1 VQPVC
6 SRALTAAV
14 LAGAVLSGLVT
25 TPRAATA
32 SLGQAQ
38 VQPRVRVL
46 ARAALVVDGNT
57 GRAFFARNAATRRQI
72 ASITKVMTAMVV
84 LDRGHLTRM
93 ITIRQAFITY
103 AIRHG
108 ATTAGLHAGERL
120 TAVQLLYGLMLPSGA
135 DAAYALADAYGPG
148 PAAFVRALN
157 RTAAQIHL
165 RNTYFANFDGLDYP
179 AGHLGYST
187 ASDVVS
193 MARWA
198 LRNRE
203 FRALAAAVRYR
214 VPAGAGHRAHTWHN
228 TNLLLGSYPGATGI
242 KTGFTIRA
250 GYCLLFAA
258 RRVNSYVVG
267 VVLDSSATDPN
278 SRFGD
283 AAALLNVAFHAHV
296 TVSAARLSK
305 MPGAQARS

>member
-1 VQPVC
+1 MLAAR
-6 SRALTAAV
+6 SRVLTAAV
-14 LAGAVLSGLVT
+14 LACAVLPGM
-25 TPRAATA
+25 AASPHAAVA
-32 SLGQAQ
+32 SPDHAQ
-38 VQPRVRVL
+38 FQPQVRVL
-46 ARAALVVDGNT
+46 ARAALVVDGNS
-57 GRAFFARNAATRRQI
+57 GRTFVARNAATPRQI

-84 LDRGHLTRM
+84 LDRGHLARK
-93 ITIRQAFITY
+93 ITIKQAYISY
-103 AIRHG
+103 ALRHG

-157 RTAAQIHL
+157 RTAAELHL
-165 RNTYFANFDGLDYP
+165 RHTYFADFDGLDYP
-179 AGHLGYST
+179 AARPGHST

-193 MARWA
+193 MGRWA

-203 FRALAAAVRYR
+203 FRTLAATARYR
-214 VPAGAGHRAHTWHN
+214 VPAGSGHRAHSWHN
-228 TNLLLGSYPGATGI
+228 TNLLLGSYPGATGV

-258 RRVNSYVVG
+258 RRGNTFLVG

-278 SRFGD
+278 SRFED
-283 AAALLNVAFHAHV
+283 AAALLNLAFRAHV
-296 TVSAARLSK
+296 AVSGTQLSR